1 MLGVGKQDA
10 RDIRHGHFAVW
21 ATCGVIEALVARLDL
36 CVLDFSK
43 AEPAVTGRPA
53 YDPSDLLKLHVPDH
67 KTIAEFRRCAG
78 RALRA
83 A

>member
-1 MLGVGKQDA
+1 VLGVGKQDA

-21 ATCGVIEALVARLDL
+21 ATCEVIEALVAQ
-36 CVLDFSK
+36 
-43 AEPAVTGRPA
+43 
-53 YDPSDLLKLHVPDH
+53 LKLHVPDH
-67 KTIAEFRRCAG
+67 NTIAEFRRCEG